1 MAVYRTTFAVHSPPE
16 RLWEILTDF
25 DRLAQWNPSV
35 PSITGEPS
43 VASTVTMTLAM
54 PGRPSA
60 RVKATLTEIV
70 PQRRL
75 VWDGTVGPRWLFAG
89 HREFLLEPAADG
101 TASVTHIEEVGGLL
115 FPLFRLI
122 MGSAIQRHHDGLNDA
137 LKERAEA
144 HP

>member
-1 MAVYRTTFAVHSPPE
+1 MAVYRTTFRVDASPQKV
-16 RLWEILTDF
+16 WEILTDF
-25 DRLAQWNPSV
+25 DRWAAWNPSV
-35 PSITGEPS
+35 PSIAGEPHIG
-43 VASTVTMTLAM
+43 STVKMTLAM

-60 RVKATLTEIV
+60 TVKATLTEIM
-70 PQRRL
+70 PERRL

-89 HREFLLEPAADG
+89 HREFLIEPAADG
-101 TASVTHIEEVGGLL
+101 TASVTHVEEVSGLL
-115 FPLFRLI
+115 LPLFRLV

>member
-25 DRLAQWNPSV
+25 DRWAQWNPSV

-115 FPLFRLI
+115 FPF
-122 MGSAIQRHHDGLNDA
+122 
-137 LKERAEA
+137 
-144 HP
+144 